1 METTEIETTETK
13 IEESTEKKSS
23 LIKINGEITRR
34 FEIEGIDSF
43 LRIDKVVKKS
53 KTTGKKITIGG
64 LEEEDKFEIPQIDEN
79 FILSE
84 NFHKTILKVLS
95 AKGFH
100 TILLSGDTGL
110 GKTAAIE
117 QIAARMNQPLI
128 RENITGETKVS
139 DIFQE
144 ANYDKIEK
152 KIVYN
157 DKSILKA
164 MKKGYWLLL
173 DEISAGSPQIMFIL
187 YRLLERAEVRT
198 FDGLTVKA
206 HPMFKII
213 FTDNR
218 IGNPNFYR
226 YHGTHEQNMA
236 FLNRIKTTIFFEN
249 LKPSIEERI
258 LKNKFPEAIS
268 EIKKLMN
275 FARMIRNEN
284 IKGNFSETFPI
295 RTMENICYNFEILKD
310 MNEAFNVAYLNKI
323 TEETD
328 KDFANELFKRVFA
341 EQNTDIEYDDNGNII
356 QNTI

>member
-1 METTEIETTETK
+1 METLKVENTEVEVVE
-13 IEESTEKKSS
+13 EKKSS
-23 LIKINGEITRR
+23 LIKINGEITKR

-43 LRIDKVVKKS
+43 KRINKVVKKS
-53 KTTGKKITIGG
+53 KTTGKKIVIGG
-64 LEEEDKFEIPQIDEN
+64 LEEEDTFEIPQIDDN

-84 NFHKTILKVLS
+84 SFHKTILKVLS
-95 AKGFH
+95 APGFH

-117 QIAARMNQPLI
+117 QIAARMNQPII

-198 FDGLTVKA
+198 FDGQTIKA

-249 LKPSIEERI
+249 LKPTIESRI
-258 LKNKFPEAIS
+258 LKGKYPEAIP
-268 EIKKLMN
+268 IMDNLMK
-275 FARMIRNEN
+275 FAKMIRDEN
-284 IKGNFSETFPI
+284 VKGNFSETFPI
-295 RTMENICYNFEILKD
+295 RSLESICYNFEILQD
-310 MNEAFNVAYLNKI
+310 ANESFNVAYLNKI
-323 TEETD
+323 TEEAD
-328 KDFANELFKRVFA
+328 KDFACELFKRIFA
-341 EQNTDIEYDDNGNII
+341 KIENTEIAYDDNGNII
-356 QNTI
+356 PVSI